1 MNVPEYF
8 ALFSGEGE
16 FSVEVKFKGEGFVQ
30 PRWATAQ
37 EVASIVDARTGTF
50 HTALTFDE
58 HPFEIEKY
66 EIDLLNKTLVIST
79 KSHG

>member
-8 ALFSGEGE
+8 VLFSGEGE

-30 PRWATAQ
+30 PRRATAQ

-50 HTALTFDE
+50 HAALTFDE
-58 HPFEIEKY
+58 HLFEVAKY
-66 EIDLLNKTLVIST
+66 EIDPLNKTLVISAQN
-79 KSHG
+79 HG

>member
-8 ALFSGEGE
+8 VLFSGEGE

-30 PRWATAQ
+30 PRRATAQ

-50 HTALTFDE
+50 HAALTFDE
-58 HPFEIEKY
+58 HLFQIYKY
-66 EIDLLNKTLVIST
+66 VIDPLNKTLVISA
-79 KSHG
+79 

>member
-8 ALFSGEGE
+8 FLFSREGE
-16 FSVEVKFKGEGFVQ
+16 FSVEVKFKGKGSVASL
-30 PRWATAQ
+30 RATAE
-37 EVASIVDARTGTF
+37 EVARIVDARTGTF

-66 EIDLLNKTLVIST
+66 EIDLLKKTLVIST